1 MKSQNWRESEDFF
14 KRFLLQGKIIS
25 QLIVFWWRYDRNP
38 KTTENDRKKM
48 EIAKLLSECF
58 FPNYISRPGV
68 PGGPTPDEN
77 PPSESLINLFETE
90 SKLPASQSL
99 TDQSLP
105 RLSLI
110 DLFKADPRLHINE
123 EKPEISVEALITIF
137 GRDRI
142 CNEKTYLSPIFNST
156 ELGLED
162 GNNLARYEFKIDTS
176 GTKFG
181 KLTDPEI
188 VIEKE
193 NSLLKYIYIIPIP
206 IRPPGVDNDIY
217 ERWISNENDLYPPN
231 QLIPFT
237 T

>member
-1 MKSQNWRESEDFF
+1 MESQDWRESEDFF

-25 QLIVFWWRYDRNP
+25 QLITFWWRYDENP
-38 KTTENDRKKM
+38 GTKEIDQKKI
-48 EIAKLLSECF
+48 ETAKLLKKLF
-58 FPNYISRPGV
+58 FPGFPDASPGRISFASP
-68 PGGPTPDEN
+68 
-77 PPSESLINLFETE
+77 SLIE
-90 SKLPASQSL
+90 
-99 TDQSLP
+99 
-105 RLSLI
+105 
-110 DLFKADPRLHINE
+110 LFKADPRSHINE
-123 EKPEISVEALITIF
+123 ENPEEYVDILITIF

-156 ELGLED
+156 ELGLEN

-188 VIEKE
+188 VIEEE

-206 IRPPGVDNDIY
+206 DRPGTSDNFNNIY
-217 ERWISNENDLYPPN
+217 QQWISNENDLYPSN